1 MIGIFVRNPVFANL
15 LAAALL
21 VGGVMAV
28 FRLPRETLPETGID
42 FVTVTVPYPGATAE
56 DVEQSICVKIEQA
69 IEGIPGQR
77 ELASFSSEDGG
88 KVVLEYIPSVIST
101 SEVLR
106 QVQDRVNSITT
117 FPKESERPIIED
129 VIIRH
134 PVINVG
140 IFGDA
145 PERTIKENAEHIRRQ
160 LLFLPEVSQVS
171 LSGIREYE
179 ISISVTEETLKRY
192 RLTLQQVMDAVASG
206 SLDLPAGTVRTRHE
220 EITVR
225 TIGQRYSAQAFEDL
239 VVIARPDGTTLR
251 LGQIAEVRDSFEE
264 IPVYGRING
273 KSGALIT
280 VFKTGREDISEI
292 ARAVREFV
300 KVRGPQLPE
309 GISLTVWG
317 DESRDVDARIAML
330 VKNGL
335 MGIVL
340 VVVCLLLFLES
351 SFSFAVA
358 LGIPVSFAGAMAVI
372 ALGDN
377 TLNMISLLGLLMGTG
392 IIVDDAI
399 VIAESVYAQMRRGL
413 SPTAAAIE
421 GTRVV
426 ALPVLTSSATTIV
439 AFVPLMFVEGVM
451 GKLIHVLPVVVIATI
466 AASAVE
472 AFVILPAH
480 LAEWASSATAKRSD
494 SWRNRIRRGLDSR
507 LESLISGTYRRWFRR
522 ALSGRLVLLGGTI
535 ACVLIT
541 AGLVIGGR
549 TAFVLFPKMD
559 ANSLRARVRFPEGVP
574 VDVSAAAVARIEQAA
589 NALNH
594 DPALETA
601 KAGDLVQNIYSVVG
615 EWPDYLTERGSS
627 LSEVSLEL
635 MPAELRRVDMS
646 VVEEHW
652 RRGIGEIPGAV
663 SVSITRRQL
672 GPTDKPMEIRLL
684 GLDLDELRSAADE
697 VVAQFYTYEGVFD
710 VTDDLRPGKRELRVS
725 LKPTA
730 AALGIT
736 VADLS
741 AQLRQG
747 LYGGEA
753 VRLQRGLDEVKV
765 MVSYADADR
774 LSLSAIENMRIR
786 TSNGAEIPF
795 HEVAKTELV
804 RGYSV
809 ITRQSGMRR
818 VRIHADLD
826 ERFANAERII
836 SDMEANFLP
845 GLRQRFPSVTTLIDG
860 QRKRIEE
867 SMSSLLNASVIA
879 AVVMY
884 GLLGT
889 VLRSYFQPMIIMAAI
904 PLGMVGAVVGHTL
917 MGYDITLMSIFGM
930 VALAG
935 IVVNDSL
942 VLVDFVNKRLAEGS
956 RLFEAVAAAGEAR
969 FRAVILTSMT
979 TSLGLLP
986 LLAERSTQA
995 QALKPLAVSI
1005 AFGLIFATVLTLFI
1019 VPALILLLDD
1029 MRRFVHWLRYGGTFP
1044 APDTIGAPS
1053 SPQDGTACAAS
1064 TESGE

>member
-15 LAAALL
+15 LAGALI
-21 VGGVMAV
+21 VGGLMAV
-28 FRLPRETLPETGID
+28 FQLPRETLPETAID
-42 FVTVTVPYPGATAE
+42 FVAVTVPYPGATAE
-56 DVEQSICVKIEQA
+56 DVEQSICIKIEQA
-69 IEGIPGQR
+69 LEGIPGQR

-88 KVVLEYIPSVIST
+88 KVVVEYIPSVIST
-101 SEVLR
+101 FEVLR
-106 QVQDRVNSITT
+106 QIQDRVNSITT

-129 VIIRH
+129 VLIRN

-145 PERTIKENAEHIRRQ
+145 PERTIKENAEHIRKQ

-179 ISISVTEETLKRY
+179 ISITVTEETLKRY
-192 RLTLQQVMDAVASG
+192 SLTLQQVMNAVATG

-251 LGQIAEVRDSFEE
+251 LGQIAQVRDSFEE
-264 IPVYGRING
+264 MPIYGMING
-273 KSGALIT
+273 KPGALIT

-292 ARAVREFV
+292 ASAVREFV
-300 KVRGPQLPE
+300 KVQGPQLPE

-335 MGIVL
+335 MGIAL

-358 LGIPVSFAGAMAVI
+358 LGIPVSFAGALVVM
-372 ALGDN
+372 ALGHN

-399 VIAESVYAQMRRGL
+399 VIAESVYAQTRRGL
-413 SPTAAAIE
+413 SPMAAAVE

-439 AFVPLMFVEGVM
+439 AFVPLMFVDGVM

-480 LAEWASSATAKRSD
+480 LCEWASSRTAKRSD
-494 SWRNRIRRGLDSR
+494 SWRNRIRRGLESR
-507 LESLISGTYRRWFRR
+507 LESLISGIYRRWFRK

-535 ACVLIT
+535 ACVLAT
-541 AGLVIGGR
+541 VGLVIGGR

-559 ANSLRARVRFPEGVP
+559 ANSLRARVRFPEGIP

-589 NALNH
+589 KALNH

-601 KAGDLVQNIYSVVG
+601 QAGDLVQNIYSVVG

-684 GLDLDELRSAADE
+684 GLDLEELRSAADE

-786 TSNGAEIPF
+786 TKNGAEIPF
-795 HEVAKTELV
+795 HEVAQTELV

-809 ITRQSGMRR
+809 ITRQSGLRR

-836 SDMEANFLP
+836 SDMAANFLP
-845 GLRQRFPSVTTLIDG
+845 GLRERFPGVTPLIDG

-867 SMSSLLNASVIA
+867 SMSSLRNASVIA

-917 MGYDITLMSIFGM
+917 LGYDITLMSIFGM

-942 VLVDFVNKRLAEGS
+942 VLVDFVNQRLAEGS

-969 FRAVILTSMT
+969 FRAVVLTSMT
-979 TSLGLLP
+979 TALGLLP
-986 LLAERSTQA
+986 LLTERSSQA
-995 QALKPLAVSI
+995 QALIPLAVSI

-1019 VPALILLLDD
+1019 VPALILLMDD

-1053 SPQDGTACAAS
+1053 TPRDGTTCTAP